1 MEMEIKEGMI
11 VKGFKFQDNVDGIEY
26 HPVMDKYI
34 GVKGTLMYM
43 GSDYYTIQFGNVN
56 CSYPL
61 SMIHESVLSVGDKI
75 KIPKTKSVGKGIS
88 SSNAVRKAIKLNQDY
103 LYFTG
108 MEYSKLM
115 LNSVYELGHGDYF
128 ALSDIELY

>member
-1 MEMEIKEGMI
+1 MEIKEGMI
-11 VKGFKFQDNVDGIEY
+11 VKGFKLQDNIDGIEY

-61 SMIHESVLSVGDKI
+61 SMIHKSVLSIGDKV
-75 KIPKTKSVGKGIS
+75 KIPKIKSVGRGIS
-88 SSNAVRKAIKLNQDY
+88 DSNTVRKARERNQDY

-108 MEYSKLM
+108 MNDGKLM
-115 LNSVYELGHGDYF
+115 LNSVYTTGSGDFF